1 MSRLQYFVSIRNA
14 PSWLQ
19 VLPFFFKMNLNSCSQ
34 LQNENVSFNA
44 FHSIFN
50 FLELGREL
58 KHQKFNEIEV
68 YLRNGLISLKLNFL
82 AVRDLQ

>member
-1 MSRLQYFVSIRNA
+1 MSRLQYFVSIRNV

-19 VLPFFFKMNLNSCSQ
+19 VLPFLKMNLNSCSQ

-58 KHQKFNEIEV
+58 KHQKFNEIEM
-68 YLRNGLISLKLNFL
+68 YLRNASISLKLNFL
-82 AVRDLQ
+82 AIRDFQ